1 VTDPGSEGSPPPTVP
16 PPGASGPQVNGPGA
30 TEAGSTAMQVEVER
44 DGPPPPPHVRARRQR
59 RRTLLIVLAVLVVV
73 GTPIALAITSA
84 VTGQD
89 TPAATDDDGDPGP
102 DADDGGDADPD
113 LEPAPEATLDPP
125 DLAQLDG
132 LDATYGEL
140 LIDIDASEQVMLGFQ
155 EDLAEAFGGAG
166 GDGEALLETVQT
178 VANDR
183 WEELLEV
190 RERLSD
196 SIDDDGAEEVRD
208 TYVEHLDAWADYM
221 QAIAEDPATMALD
234 DGSSGYNV
242 MINSTAD
249 TFARTLE
256 DRLPADIDEDVAGYA
271 NGILDRGF
279 RSVGDSQV

>member
-16 PPGASGPQVNGPGA
+16 PPGPTG
-30 TEAGSTAMQVEVER
+30 MQVEVER

-73 GTPIALAITSA
+73 GTPVALAITSA

-89 TPAATDDDGDPGP
+89 TPAATDDGDSGP

-113 LEPAPEATLDPP
+113 LEPGPEATLDPP

-140 LIDIDASEQVMLGFQ
+140 LIDIDASEQVMIGFQ

-166 GDGEALLETVQT
+166 GDGEALLEAVQT

-183 WEELLEV
+183 WQELLEV

-196 SIDDDGAEEVRD
+196 PIDDDGAEEVRD

-242 MINSTAD
+242 VINATAD

-279 RSVGDSQV
+279 RSIGDSQV